1 LDTDE
6 APAISPDGRRL
17 VFVGYDA
24 TGKQL
29 LYTRAFELA
38 TSAQPL
44 ANTDGA
50 SLPFWSPNSQSVG
63 FFAQGRLKRVDIET
77 SQIQTL
83 AAGGGTRG
91 GTWTRD
97 G

>member
-1 LDTDE
+1 MCFPRCRPQGVSLATDE

-17 VFVGYDA
+17 VFVGHDA

-29 LYTRAFELA
+29 LYTRAFDVA
-38 TSAQPL
+38 TGAEPL

-63 FFAQGRLKRVDIET
+63 FFAQGKLKRVDLET
-77 SQIQTL
+77 KQIQN
-83 AAGGGTRG
+83 AR
-91 GTWTRD
+91 
-97 G
+97 